1 MYGDICRK
9 VVECVHDKDVWDFF
23 VKLIQRS
30 MPKSDAQANAELR
43 ITIDFF
49 ENFLGDRVR
58 FLAHSFRYPGDHAGQ
73 FSTAYRFPYGQVGV
87 ITPFNFPLEIPLL
100 QAMGALFMGNKVM
113 LKPDYRTSF
122 PLE

>member
-1 MYGDICRK
+1 MKACPPTGLHNPFKNKERYLMYGDICRK
-9 VVECVHDKDVWDFF
+9 VVECVHDKDVWEFF

-58 FLAHSFRYPGDHAGQ
+58 FLAHSFRYPGDHAG
-73 FSTAYRFPYGQVGV
+73 
-87 ITPFNFPLEIPLL
+87 
-100 QAMGALFMGNKVM
+100 
-113 LKPDYRTSF
+113 
-122 PLE
+122 